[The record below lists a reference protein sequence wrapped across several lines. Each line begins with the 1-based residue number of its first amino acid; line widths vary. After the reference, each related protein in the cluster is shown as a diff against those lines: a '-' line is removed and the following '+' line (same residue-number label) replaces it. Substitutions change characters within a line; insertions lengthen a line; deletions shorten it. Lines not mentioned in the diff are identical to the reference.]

1 MISAEPIEIHPYTPE
16 WRQEFVEIGAK
27 MRRALGDVALR
38 IDHIGSTSIPGLAA
52 KPIIDIQIS
61 VGNLEPVEPF
71 LVPLESLGYHWRTG
85 EKYEKTKRYFRETQ
99 GMRRTHVHVRK
110 LGSWHQQFPLLF
122 RDYMRVNKKECE
134 RYESTKRELA
144 VRYRNQREKYT
155 NSKSAIFWEIISR
168 ADEWAAFSGWEPGPS
183 DA

>member
-1 MISAEPIEIHPYTPE
+1 MPAIEPIEIHPYTQKWP
-16 WRQEFVEIGAK
+16 QEFSEIGKK
-27 MRRALGDVALR
+27 MRDALGPIALR

-61 VGNLEPVEPF
+61 VDSLEPVEPF
-71 LVPLESLGYHWRTG
+71 LKPLKKLGYCWRKG
-85 EKYEKTKRYFRETQ
+85 KKYEKTKRYFRETQ

-122 RDYMRVNKKECE
+122 RDYMRVHKPDCDKYEFVKKE
-134 RYESTKRELA
+134 LA
-144 VRYRNQREKYT
+144 QQYRNEREKYT
-155 NSKSAIFWEIISR
+155 DSKNDIFWEIIAR
-168 ADEWAAFSGWEPGPS
+168 ADRWAANTGWEPGGS